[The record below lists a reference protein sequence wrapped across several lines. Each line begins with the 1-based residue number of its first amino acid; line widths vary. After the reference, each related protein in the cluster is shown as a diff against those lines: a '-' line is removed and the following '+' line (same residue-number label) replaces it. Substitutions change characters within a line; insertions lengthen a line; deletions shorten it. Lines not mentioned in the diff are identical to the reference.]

1 PNTITQATSQVTT
14 KEHALNGAQNLAQA
28 KTTAKNNLNNLTSIN
43 NAQKDALTRNID
55 GATTVAGVNQETA
68 KATELNN
75 AMHSLQNG
83 INDETQ
89 TKQTQKY
96 LDAEPS
102 KKSAY
107 DQAVNA
113 AKAILTKASGQ
124 NVDKAAVEQALQNV
138 NSTKT

>member
-1 PNTITQATSQVTT
+1 
-14 KEHALNGAQNLAQA
+14 
-28 KTTAKNNLNNLTSIN
+28 
-43 NAQKDALTRNID
+43 
-55 GATTVAGVNQETA
+55 
-68 KATELNN
+68 
-75 AMHSLQNG
+75 MHSLQNG

-113 AKAILTKASGQ
+113 ASNFNKKLVVKM
-124 NVDKAAVEQALQNV
+124 
-138 NSTKT
+138 

>member
-1 PNTITQATSQVTT
+1 TQATSQVTT

-113 AKAILTKASGQ
+113 AATIFRT
-124 NVDKAAVEQALQNV
+124 
-138 NSTKT
+138 

>member
-1 PNTITQATSQVTT
+1 MTT

-43 NAQKDALTRNID
+43 NAQKDALTHRSID
-55 GATTVAGVNQETA
+55 GATTVTGVNRETV

-113 AKAILTKASGQ
+113 AKAILTKADAYE
-124 NVDKAAVEQALQNV
+124 NLDKAAVEQALQNV
-138 NSTKT
+138 NSCEDGVER

>member
-1 PNTITQATSQVTT
+1 
-14 KEHALNGAQNLAQA
+14 
-28 KTTAKNNLNNLTSIN
+28 
-43 NAQKDALTRNID
+43 
-55 GATTVAGVNQETA
+55 
-68 KATELNN
+68 
-75 AMHSLQNG
+75 MHSLQNG

-113 AKAILTKASGQ
+113 AKAILTKL
-124 NVDKAAVEQALQNV
+124 VVKM
-138 NSTKT
+138 

>member
-1 PNTITQATSQVTT
+1 M
-14 KEHALNGAQNLAQA
+14 
-28 KTTAKNNLNNLTSIN
+28 
-43 NAQKDALTRNID
+43 R
-55 GATTVAGVNQETA
+55 
-68 KATELNN
+68 
-75 AMHSLQNG
+75 SLQNG

-113 AKAILTKASGQ
+113 AKAILTKL
-124 NVDKAAVEQALQNV
+124 VVKML
-138 NSTKT
+138 TKQQLNKHYKM